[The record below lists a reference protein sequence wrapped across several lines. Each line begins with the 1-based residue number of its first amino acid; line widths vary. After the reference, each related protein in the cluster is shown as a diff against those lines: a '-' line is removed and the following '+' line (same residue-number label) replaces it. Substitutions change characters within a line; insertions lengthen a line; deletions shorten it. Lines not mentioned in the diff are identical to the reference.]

1 MQYYQWWKNVL
12 NFLSIADAIY
22 TQHLLLCHR
31 HGDTTIVPI
40 PSLSLSLSL
49 CFVYQVT
56 YSKTCR
62 VIFGKRATNHYFLFG
77 RGKANKSQ
85 FQDLNLSILIQ

>member
-1 MQYYQWWKNVL
+1 MQYQWWKNVL

-49 CFVYQVT
+49 SLSASCTKKPTAKHVESSLVSAPPTIIFYLVEERQIKVNF
-56 YSKTCR
+56 KT
-62 VIFGKRATNHYFLFG
+62 
-77 RGKANKSQ
+77 
-85 FQDLNLSILIQ
+85 

>member
-1 MQYYQWWKNVL
+1 MQYQWWKNVL

-40 PSLSLSLSL
+40 PSLSL
-49 CFVYQVT
+49 C
-56 YSKTCR
+56 
-62 VIFGKRATNHYFLFG
+62 TNDALLLHHIQLLLENGFLLLPLHVMMM
-77 RGKANKSQ
+77 A
-85 FQDLNLSILIQ
+85 I